1 MKKEKASLK
10 SSNHTKAKVL
20 AVVNGKG
27 GVGKTTTAVNL
38 AAILGEQKE
47 VLLVDADPQGS
58 ATWWIERSDIEI
70 DFDLTQETDP
80 KLLADLHKIDEYD
93 LIVVDT
99 PPALRSEALKIV
111 IARADYLVLPT
122 PASPMDLS
130 ALIETVQKAVMP
142 LAVAYRVL
150 LTKVDPRSL
159 KETLEAQNTLLE
171 LGIPACHAFI
181 RNYKAH
187 ERAVLE
193 GMPIKQW
200 RGKNAREAEADYR
213 RVAEELQR
221 DWHKSGEKR
230 IYLTSYEKKSKIQ
243 AIHPANPMM
252 SKQLHLHRDRP
263 KDSDKADPDAIALLP
278 TPQKL
283 K

>member
-1 MKKEKASLK
+1 VAIVSKRKAPSP
-10 SSNHTKAKVL
+10 STNSKAKIL

-38 AAILGEQKE
+38 AAILAEQKQ

-58 ATWWIERSDIEI
+58 ATWWIERSNANI
-70 DFDLTQETDP
+70 DFAVVRETDP
-80 KLLADLHKIDEYD
+80 KRLESLHEISDRE
-93 LIVVDT
+93 IVVVDT
-99 PPALRSEALKIV
+99 PPALRSEALKAV
-111 IARADYLVLPT
+111 IASADYLILPT
-122 PASPMDLS
+122 PPAPMDLS
-130 ALIETVQKAVMP
+130 VLIETVQKAVMP
-142 LAVAYRVL
+142 LAVSHRVL

-171 LGIPACHAFI
+171 LGIPACHAFV

-193 GMPIKQW
+193 GMPVTKW

-221 DWHKSGEKR
+221 DW
-230 IYLTSYEKKSKIQ
+230 
-243 AIHPANPMM
+243 N
-252 SKQLHLHRDRP
+252 
-263 KDSDKADPDAIALLP
+263 
-278 TPQKL
+278 KL
-283 K
+283 